1 MSAAGEANDMTANPT
16 PPPSPTPTQRARAAG
31 NRREF
36 RALLQRSSLSEQDM
50 DRIRALG
57 EAWAL
62 SRLLPDPDL
71 AEVLAEMIHA
81 DGCDWSS
88 ALRPYR
94 SNHCCTCDAA
104 GNVELLVDAG
114 YLDVAEEQT

>member
-1 MSAAGEANDMTANPT
+1 MTANPT
-16 PPPSPTPTQRARAAG
+16 PPRSPTPAERARAAG

-36 RALLQRSSLSEQDM
+36 RALLQRSSLNEDETARLNHLASVWAQD
-50 DRIRALG
+50 RLIPAPSLG
-57 EAWAL
+57 
-62 SRLLPDPDL
+62 
-71 AEVLAEMIHA
+71 EVLAEMIHA

-94 SNHCCTCDAA
+94 SNHVCTCAA
-104 GNVELLVDAG
+104 ADSVERLVDAG